1 MGVYI
6 VLAGLFALLAVLIA
20 AGWGDWLI
28 AGYNTAS
35 KEERSHYYRGR
46 LRVVMSSTCAAV
58 AILIAV
64 DGLCNIND
72 ITITF
77 TIISIVVLA
86 LILAN
91 TWTRRR

>member
-1 MGVYI
+1 MVTCL
-6 VLAGLFALLAVLIA
+6 VLAAIFALLAVLIA
-20 AGWGDWLI
+20 VGWGDWLI

-46 LRVVMSSTCAAV
+46 LRVVMSSVCAAV

-64 DGLCNIND
+64 DGLCGINE
-72 ITITF
+72 IAITF
-77 TIISIVVLA
+77 TIIAVVVLA

-91 TWTRRR
+91 TWAKRR

>member
-6 VLAGLFALLAVLIA
+6 VLAGMFALLAVLIA

-46 LRVVMSSTCAAV
+46 LYSSRGKLRRGVGGVGAYKLRVLYTV
-58 AILIAV
+58 
-64 DGLCNIND
+64 
-72 ITITF
+72 
-77 TIISIVVLA
+77 
-86 LILAN
+86 
-91 TWTRRR
+91 